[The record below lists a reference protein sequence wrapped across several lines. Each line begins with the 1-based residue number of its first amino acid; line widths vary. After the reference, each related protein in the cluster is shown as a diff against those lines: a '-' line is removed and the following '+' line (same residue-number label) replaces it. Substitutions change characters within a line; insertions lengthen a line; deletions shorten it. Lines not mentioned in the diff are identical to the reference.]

1 MAGALD
7 RFGDRVSILD
17 CLDRIHSLGQSEAA
31 LKNSSQTSMF
41 DMLGENS
48 PTQLT
53 HIEIANGKTPEREK
67 NQWEVELLGFG
78 FSGNQLETLAGT
90 NPLEATISRGNI
102 TQQMSGSN
110 IVLRGQVS
118 TTNEHTTKN
127 GRPFLIAN
135 ISLLDGDID
144 VFVWENILSTTKEIW
159 QSGKLIELEG
169 TVRVR
174 DDNNISISCQKCS
187 EYEPT
192 QELNGKSHNIVDTQ
206 KKNSNG
212 AKLNAS
218 KNISGNGTN
227 QSIISQSE
235 HSSMNLIT
243 TTDAKEHQAKILV
256 VRINE
261 TDDQKKDESVL
272 RNIKTTLLDNPG
284 NDKILLEIF
293 TEGVIVKMDWSL
305 VKIALDS
312 ELIEN
317 LKNILGDNGTTWIVE
332 D

>member
-1 MAGALD
+1 MPVLTGYDTTMYHAVMDLD
-7 RFGDRVSILD
+7 GSI
-17 CLDRIHSLGQSEAA
+17 A
-31 LKNSSQTSMF
+31 SMGW
-41 DMLGENS
+41 D
-48 PTQLT
+48 TD
-53 HIEIANGKTPEREK
+53 
-67 NQWEVELLGFG
+67 
-78 FSGNQLETLAGT
+78 
-90 NPLEATISRGNI
+90 
-102 TQQMSGSN
+102 
-110 IVLRGQVS
+110 
-118 TTNEHTTKN
+118 
-127 GRPFLIAN
+127 
-135 ISLLDGDID
+135 LDGDID

-192 QELNGKSHNIVDTQ
+192 QELNGNSQNIVATQ
-206 KKNSNG
+206 KKNFNG
-212 AKLNAS
+212 AKLNES
-218 KNISGNGTN
+218 KIISGNGTK
-227 QSIISQSE
+227 SIISQSE
-235 HSSMNLIT
+235 HPSMNIIT

-317 LKNILGDNGTTWIVE
+317 LKNILGDNGSTWIVE

>member
-1 MAGALD
+1 M
-7 RFGDRVSILD
+7 
-17 CLDRIHSLGQSEAA
+17 
-31 LKNSSQTSMF
+31 
-41 DMLGENS
+41 
-48 PTQLT
+48 
-53 HIEIANGKTPEREK
+53 
-67 NQWEVELLGFG
+67 
-78 FSGNQLETLAGT
+78 
-90 NPLEATISRGNI
+90 
-102 TQQMSGSN
+102 
-110 IVLRGQVS
+110 
-118 TTNEHTTKN
+118 
-127 GRPFLIAN
+127 
-135 ISLLDGDID
+135 
-144 VFVWENILSTTKEIW
+144 STTKEIW

-212 AKLNAS
+212 AKLNES
-218 KNISGNGTN
+218 KIISGNGTN
-227 QSIISQSE
+227 QTIISQSE
-235 HSSMNLIT
+235 HSSMNIIT
-243 TTDAKEHQAKILV
+243 TPDAKEHQAKILV

-284 NDKILLEIF
+284 NDKILLEVF